1 MFMRTEVDQTSSAA
15 AMPIGIPEARQ
26 LFPGARDSVYLSVC
40 DRAIL
45 ADTTVAAVARFVAA
59 MQGAQG
65 VKADHESVVASSR
78 RRFAELINATPQ
90 EIALVSN
97 VSDGVNTIGWALP
110 WKPGDNVVLTAA
122 LEHPNNLYPWLRLR
136 SKGLEIRDVAPKDGR
151 IDPEAMVAAIDGRT
165 RVVSCASVTFS
176 PGLRT
181 DLVPIG
187 QACRARGVFFLVDAV
202 QSVGILR
209 HDVEAEYIDGL
220 TTSTSKGLLGLYGC
234 GFLYCRREWADRLEP
249 AYLSRTGAD
258 VPQDKPSE
266 MGTYDYAFQAGAWRF
281 EVGSHNFAGA
291 YAADAS
297 LAMLL
302 ALGPVAIE
310 DHVLRLS
317 HRLANGLLDLGLP
330 VSGGRPGPHTAHIIT
345 VGRLGDGGHSV
356 TSDAALQA
364 WSDRLRTHGVVH
376 TIRRGQVRFAL
387 HCFNDDSDVD
397 RVLEWTRQHLQASS
411 ARPEQPA

>member
-1 MFMRTEVDQTSSAA
+1 MLTRTKADESTTPA
-15 AMPIGIPEARQ
+15 AMPRGIPEARQ
-26 LFPGARDSVYLSVC
+26 FFPAVRDSVYLSVC
-40 DRAIL
+40 DRGIMAE
-45 ADTTVAAVARFVAA
+45 TTAAAVARFIEA
-59 MQGAQG
+59 MQGAETI
-65 VKADHESVVASSR
+65 KADHEGVVASSR
-78 RRFAELINATPQ
+78 ERFARLINASPQ

-97 VSDGVNTIGWALP
+97 VSDGVNTLAWALP
-110 WKPGDNVVLTAA
+110 WTPGDNVVLTTA

-136 SKGLEIRDVAPKDGR
+136 SKGLEIRDVPAKDGR
-151 IDPEAMVAAIDGRT
+151 IDPVAMVAAIDGRT

-181 DLVPIG
+181 DLAHIG
-187 QACRARGVFFLVDAV
+187 QACRARGVFCLVDAV

-220 TTSTSKGLLGLYGC
+220 TTSTSKGLLGLYGF
-234 GFLYCRREWADRLEP
+234 GFLYCRREWAERMEP

-266 MGTYDYAFQAGAWRF
+266 MGAHDYAFQKGAWRF

-302 ALGPVAIE
+302 ALGPARIE
-310 DHVLRLS
+310 EYVLRLS
-317 HRLANGLLDLGLP
+317 HRLADGLLDLGLP

-356 TSDAALQA
+356 TRDPALQA
-364 WSDRLRTHGVVH
+364 WSNDLRARGVVH

-387 HCFNDDSDVD
+387 HFYNNDSDVD
-397 RVLEWTRQHLQASS
+397 RVLEWTSELKSGS
-411 ARPEQPA
+411 ALGRSA